1 MSEHKKTTEDAPS
14 AAPSAPPKKP
24 STDTY
29 TKFCKYID
37 TIKGRDKLSKIV
49 QYGSR
54 SIKYY
59 LLTAD
64 PKSEWGHRFDGLYST
79 TATGRKLFRMGKSLN
94 EIETLRNLLAKG
106 DDNDPIKY
114 YLSLV
119 KQFGFMSYWFF
130 DNIGYLIRAKFSRA
144 DKKSSGL
151 YASYGWFVG
160 SVCGLLLAL
169 YDFQKVSGK
178 LVNKIKQYKE
188 AKQAAKDGVSD
199 AAAALKKDVL
209 ALGTKR
215 MKAAEDIV
223 RYWLDCIVS
232 GTSAELPQ
240 RVGLTAPHD
249 GIIGVMGMLSAG
261 INAYQ
266 IWRDDK

>member
-1 MSEHKKTTEDAPS
+1 MSEQKKTDDAPP
-14 AAPSAPPKKP
+14 AVPKKP
-24 STDTY
+24 PTDVY
-29 TKFCKYID
+29 TKFCKYLD
-37 TIKGRDKLSKIV
+37 AIKGRDKLSKIV

-54 SIKYY
+54 SAKHY
-59 LLTAD
+59 LLAAD

-94 EIETLRNLLAKG
+94 EIETLRNLLTKG
-106 DDNDPIKY
+106 DENDPIKY
-114 YLSLV
+114 YLSIV
-119 KQFGFMSYWFF
+119 KQFAYMSYWFF
-130 DNIGYLIRAKFSRA
+130 DNIGYLIRAKFSRV
-144 DKKSSGL
+144 DKKSTGL

-169 YDFQKVSGK
+169 YDFQKVTAK

-188 AKQAAKDGVSD
+188 AKQAARDGASD
-199 AAAALKKDVL
+199 ASNALKRDVL
-209 ALGTKR
+209 ALGVKR
-215 MKAAEDIV
+215 MKAVEDIA
-223 RYWLDCIVS
+223 RFWLDCIVS

-249 GIIGVMGMLSAG
+249 GIIGLMGATSAA